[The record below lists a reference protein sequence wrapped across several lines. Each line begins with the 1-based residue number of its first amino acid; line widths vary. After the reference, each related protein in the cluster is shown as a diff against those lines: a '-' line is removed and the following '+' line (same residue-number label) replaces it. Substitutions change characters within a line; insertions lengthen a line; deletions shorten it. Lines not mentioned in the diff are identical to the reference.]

1 MFQTRLNHSWLFVLL
16 TAFLAM
22 QLNVASATHIHLA
35 AHHDHDSSHHQH
47 SIEVHAHN
55 QIAHHADAI
64 DASHQSS
71 ENNSVSLDYDCNSP
85 HGKHQQKSSLAVIAP
100 FYQLILKFTSKNSNP
115 IDISSGKASH
125 LYRTIIN
132 PRAPPQ
138 YS

>member
-1 MFQTRLNHSWLFVLL
+1 MFQYRLNHSWLFVLL
-16 TAFLAM
+16 IAFLAM

-35 AHHDHDSSHHQH
+35 ELHDHDSSHHQH

-71 ENNSVSLDYDCNSP
+71 ESNSVSLDYDCNSP
-85 HGKHQQKSSLAVIAP
+85 NGKYHQKSSLAFIAP
-100 FYQLILKFTSKNSNP
+100 SFQLMLKFTSKNSNP
-115 IDISSGKASH
+115 IDVSSRNASH
-125 LYRTIIN
+125 LYRTIVN